1 MDDSTK
7 ELAADVQNCF
17 RQRLLKGVQVMQGF
31 IFRKDYRENEVLRKS
46 LFGLAASS
54 FGISFEQWYQE
65 GFWNERYIPFS
76 YIEDEQVIA
85 NVSVN
90 VLDLIINGQQKKAIQ
105 IGTVMTHPD
114 YRHKGLSASLMNKVL
129 EEYEDQ
135 VDLMYLFAN
144 DAVLDFYPR
153 FGFIPVQEQLFS
165 IGYTSGST
173 YSAGIRK
180 LDGTQR
186 DDLNFIR
193 TFAAQRL
200 PVSRRFGTV
209 GTLGLLMFYCLNVFS
224 DDLYYLE
231 NEDVIAICKQ
241 EGKELDIFDIVFRKA
256 IDIQAVLAKLAG
268 SEAEKIVFHFTPDYI
283 GIEAES
289 TLYPGGLFVRTCGNS
304 SFPAHMKHPA
314 TSIA

>member
-1 MDDSTK
+1 
-7 ELAADVQNCF
+7 
-17 RQRLLKGVQVMQGF
+17 MQGF
-31 IFRKDYRENEVLRKS
+31 ILRKDYRENEVLRKS
-46 LFGLAASS
+46 LSGLAASS

-65 GFWNERYIPFS
+65 EFWNERYIPFS

-85 NVSVN
+85 NVSV
-90 VLDLIINGQQKKAIQ
+90 
-105 IGTVMTHPD
+105 
-114 YRHKGLSASLMNKVL
+114 SVL
-129 EEYEDQ
+129 EEYANQ
-135 VDLMYLFAN
+135 VDFMYLFAN
-144 DAVLDFYPR
+144 DTVLDFYPR
-153 FGFIPVQEQLFS
+153 FGFIPAQEQLFS
-165 IGYTSGST
+165 IDYTSGST
-173 YSAGIRK
+173 DSAGIRK
-180 LDGTQR
+180 LDGTQP

-200 PVSRRFGTV
+200 PVSRRFGTE

-241 EGKELDIFDIVFRKA
+241 EGKELNIFDIVFTKA
-256 IDIQAVLAKLAG
+256 IDIQAVLAKLAS
-268 SEAEKIVFHFTPDYI
+268 SETEKIVFHFTPDYI

-289 TLYPGGLFVRTCGNS
+289 PPYPGGLFVRTCGNS